1 MFEENSADG
10 AFKSLVVSEFD
21 KKRASSHICVSI
33 APSHTGESS
42 AFESMSKSLKHDSR
56 QQATYMK
63 ELVKA
68 TASLCNEDSG
78 LKFSLLCQ
86 DPGSSA
92 WIRAFGERPNSATKG
107 PIQRHFP
114 MIEGAASFRASQVA
128 AVVNSAIRTND
139 ISGATKASRLLSS
152 LVSTPF
158 SADGSPPNKLEV
170 SSYLSLLGPTAI
182 SAVKSSLRS
191 ELRRV
196 ARSSSRGASTTVSP
210 EHYSVVDWQGPARA
224 ALGVIFGSSFGSGG
238 GGNAEADV
246 MCDFDRDGGGA
257 ALPEDDDDDD
267 EGRAAARPRLEQ
279 TGRLSLASSVFRS
292 EVPALAADSESDA
305 VTAFFQHCGKHAVS
319 IVAMADISG
328 GTCLVSLP
336 SYDPKKKVAT
346 HEKPCLVT
354 LVNIEGKVT
363 VQCSCS
369 ASRRRAL

>member
-1 MFEENSADG
+1 MS
-10 AFKSLVVSEFD
+10 V
-21 KKRASSHICVSI
+21 ASSD
-33 APSHTGESS
+33 TGESS
-42 AFESMSKSLKHDSR
+42 AFESLSKSLKRDSR
-56 QQATYMK
+56 LQATYIK

-68 TASLCNEDSG
+68 AASLCKVNG
-78 LKFSLLCQ
+78 VKFSLLCQ
-86 DPGSSA
+86 DPGSSSA
-92 WIRAFGERPNSATKG
+92 WNKNFGERPDSANKG
-107 PIQRHFP
+107 PFQRHFP
-114 MIEGAASFRASQVA
+114 SSGAAFGASQVA
-128 AVVNSAIRTND
+128 AAVNGTMRANCL
-139 ISGATKASRLLSS
+139 SGATKARSLLSS
-152 LVSTPF
+152 LFFTPF
-158 SADGSPPNKLEV
+158 SVDGSPPSQLEI

-292 EVPALAADSESDA
+292 EVPALAADSESEA
-305 VTAFFQHCGKHAVS
+305 VTAFFQHCGKHAVKS
-319 IVAMADISG
+319 PVLWRS
-328 GTCLVSLP
+328 
-336 SYDPKKKVAT
+336 
-346 HEKPCLVT
+346 
-354 LVNIEGKVT
+354 
-363 VQCSCS
+363 
-369 ASRRRAL
+369 